1 MALVSVGDEG
11 DAITLS
17 RTNKVTL
24 VSMSPCTQATAR
36 SCTDKV
42 MTLVFIADG
51 GDAIT
56 RCSRTNKVTLI
67 SNVTSYLG

>member
-24 VSMSPCTQATAR
+24 VSMSPRTQATAH

-42 MTLVFIADG
+42 TTLVSIADG

-56 RCSRTNKVTLI
+56 LGSRANKVTLI